1 MNIQFVTLSIQFYQ
15 KRFYLLIWCEETE
28 DVKKD
33 IPEFPELWH
42 NRCLDFDG
50 IRSILPFSGDWRG
63 KLDEIE
69 VHLQIRGSMASSD
82 DERTDDEP
90 NRQVQNV
97 VVRRVVN
104 PFWLIREVQG
114 YGEDC
119 LILAP
124 NSMRDRFKQEL
135 TDICHLYEMEAE

>member
-1 MNIQFVTLSIQFYQ
+1 M
-15 KRFYLLIWCEETE
+15 
-28 DVKKD
+28 
-33 IPEFPELWH
+33 
-42 NRCLDFDG
+42 DFDR
-50 IRSILPFSGDWRG
+50 IRSILPISGDWRG
-63 KLDEIE
+63 KLDSIE
-69 VHLQIRGSMASSD
+69 VHLQIRKWMASSD
-82 DERTDDEP
+82 ELKDDRTDEEP

-124 NSMRDRFKQEL
+124 DSMRDRFKQEL
-135 TDICHLYEMEAE
+135 TDICHLYEIETQ